1 MATNL
6 TPWGLWPTLGLGLAV
21 IVAISLVE
29 ALGAIIYVATHD
41 GHSFRT
47 LATEGD
53 FLAAIL
59 NLRTLLGVGLIA
71 LFCRLRHNLTVVEY
85 LALHRIAW
93 RTTVVW
99 LGILAVFIGATLL
112 LYHLLGRDATPEF
125 MKQTYANTTWLPLLW
140 ITVVVTA
147 PLFEEVFFRG
157 FLFAGLQHSWLSH
170 RGAIVFTALLFAV
183 IHLQY
188 DWPEMIVVFL
198 LGIMLGV
205 ARWLSGSLYV
215 PILLHATNNLAAMI
229 NVAYL
234 QGQ

>member
-1 MATNL
+1 MATSPA
-6 TPWGLWPTLGLGLAV
+6 PWGLWPTLGLAMGI
-21 IVAISLVE
+21 IVAISVVE
-29 ALGAIIYVATHD
+29 ALGAMIYVATHD
-41 GHSFRT
+41 GQSLHT
-47 LATEGD
+47 LATNGD
-53 FLAAIL
+53 FLAVML

-71 LFCRLRHNLTVVEY
+71 LFCWLRRKLTLVEY
-85 LALHRIAW
+85 LALHSISW
-93 RTTVVW
+93 RTGVIW
-99 LGILAVFIGATLL
+99 LGILAAFIGATLL
-112 LYHLLGRDATPEF
+112 LYQLLGRDPTPEF

-140 ITVVVTA
+140 ITVAVTA
-147 PLFEEVFFRG
+147 PLFEEAFFRG

-170 RGAIVFTALLFAV
+170 HGAIVFSALLFAV

-205 ARWLSGSLYV
+205 ARWRSGSLYV